1 MISQLEIWE
10 QFKSMK
16 QNLLPQV
23 YNYYHLNYWEDLDHW
38 KAPKGFVVYEDTTHI
53 HFTNTIILLKS
64 RRFPKDPELILLSFQ
79 TATGHSFDAS
89 PPTTWP

>member
-23 YNYYHLNYWEDLDHW
+23 CNYYHLNYWEDFDHW
-38 KAPKGFVVYEDTTHI
+38 KAPKGFVVHEDTTHI

-64 RRFPKDPELILLSFQ
+64 RRFAKDPELILLSFQ

-89 PPTTWP
+89 TQTTWP